1 MTTLPPLTAAER
13 LAEIR
18 MRVDAISDENPFS
31 YDPWDDDSV
40 DPTNTGDV
48 VHAAVSRG
56 WDAGVKAEAPSLVA
70 ALEAVLELH
79 CEDDYGSCRYCT
91 DGLEG
96 TPYDLSYPCPTVEAV
111 NEALGDP
118 R

>member
-1 MTTLPPLTAAER
+1 MTMPSPLTAAER

-56 WDAGVKAEAPSLVA
+56 WDAGVKAEVPALVA
-70 ALEAVLELH
+70 ALEAVLDLH
-79 CEDDYGSCRYCT
+79 QPDEFTECRNCHT
-91 DGLEG
+91 GQGEAH
-96 TPYDLSYPCPTVEAV
+96 PHPCPTVTAIA
-111 NEALGDP
+111 EALGDP